1 MNRGVAYR
9 TTPLIFIF
17 EIPDDR
23 IFRIRNKV
31 SPNKSEQNIS
41 GGINLDKIKW
51 DKKNSDAVNL
61 KRMEEI
67 EFGR

>member
-31 SPNKSEQNIS
+31 SPNKSEQNNS